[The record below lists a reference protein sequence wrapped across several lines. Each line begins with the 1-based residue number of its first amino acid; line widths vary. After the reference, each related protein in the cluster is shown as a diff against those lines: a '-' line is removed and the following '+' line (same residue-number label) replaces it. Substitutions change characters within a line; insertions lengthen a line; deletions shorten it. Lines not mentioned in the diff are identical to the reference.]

1 MKLFCIFIST
11 MAFGG
16 MLLTSCGE
24 KKEAKVKVGDGGGE
38 KEQAAGGSE
47 EKEQAAGGSEEKEQA
62 AGVGEEKEQAAGVGD
77 KANEGDEGEKAAVA
91 AFIKELE
98 DRGIVE
104 AFGEIEELGANAGE
118 DPIPMFKA
126 IEDLD
131 ERLKPLVTDGLPAD
145 LKQAFDM
152 LKSQMNDMSVCIKAM
167 PMPIDVFE
175 EGEAA
180 LTSWV
185 LRKAADD
192 PEFLAKFQKDMGA
205 WETKMTELGSKM
217 EESDDELREVFE
229 KYSIEGLDQSLKD
242 D

>member
-1 MKLFCIFIST
+1 MKLFCIFVST

-24 KKEAKVKVGDGGGE
+24 KKETKARDGGGV
-38 KEQAAGGSE
+38 
-47 EKEQAAGGSEEKEQA
+47 KEQAAGGSEEKEQA
-62 AGVGEEKEQAAGVGD
+62 AGVGD
-77 KANEGDEGEKAAVA
+77 KADEGDGGEKAAVA

-98 DRGIVE
+98 NRGIVE
-104 AFGEIEELGANAGE
+104 AFGEIEELGANASE

-167 PMPIDVFE
+167 PVPIDVFE

-180 LTSWV
+180 ATSWA

-192 PEFLAKFQKDMGA
+192 PEFLAKFQKEMGA

-229 KYSIEGLDQSLKD
+229 KYGLDELDQSLKD